1 MSRRRGIAL
10 MMGGDDALFA
20 PALVL
25 LPLIALQPFD
35 SVAAV
40 AAVTTTTI
48 KTKAAAG
55 AAAEEAAAAAAAEA
69 EARRRRRH

>member
-1 MSRRRGIAL
+1 
-10 MMGGDDALFA
+10 MMGGNDALFA

-25 LPLIALQPFD
+25 LPLIAMQPFN

-48 KTKAAAG
+48 KTKAAA
-55 AAAEEAAAAAAAEA
+55 AAEA
-69 EARRRRRH
+69 EARRRWRH

>member
-1 MSRRRGIAL
+1 

-25 LPLIALQPFD
+25 LSLIAMQPFD
-35 SVAAV
+35 FVAAV

-48 KTKAAAG
+48 RTKAAA
-55 AAAEEAAAAAAAEA
+55 AAQRQL
-69 EARRRRRH
+69 RRKRGRRWWKTMVRM

>member
-1 MSRRRGIAL
+1 

-25 LPLIALQPFD
+25 LPLIAMQPFN

-48 KTKAAAG
+48 KTKAAA
-55 AAAEEAAAAAAAEA
+55 AAEA
-69 EARRRRRH
+69 EARRRWRH

>member
-1 MSRRRGIAL
+1 MDIAL

-20 PALVL
+20 PAFVL
-25 LPLIALQPFD
+25 LPLIAMQLFD

-48 KTKAAAG
+48 KTKAAA
-55 AAAEEAAAAAAAEA
+55 AAAAVAAAAAAAEV
-69 EARRRRRH
+69 EAR